1 MKTAVHTFLIFLLS
15 VLLGCGKS
23 EDVASSPASQGQRD
37 VVSLSGKAK
46 KPSSGVRK
54 VPPLED
60 DLAAAIAGSKK
71 RIRLGLTWAWPP
83 ARADEKRFS
92 HFTKSNE
99 ARWNLEL
106 NMSKIPSG
114 TMYEQTSSTEEGG
127 SVSEYILFA
136 GEQTTWWF
144 DGRGDD
150 FTEFKNPPVRR
161 KKVSKLVL
169 AIHDG
174 KSGWIPVTEK
184 KEMPLDHGLAI
195 GIQME
200 DGSRRYW

>member
-1 MKTAVHTFLIFLLS
+1 MKIVAYTFLLFLLS

-23 EDVASSPASQGQRD
+23 ENVDSSPVNQGQRKA
-37 VVSLSGKAK
+37 VSLSGETEN
-46 KPSSGVRK
+46 PISHVRK
-54 VPPLED
+54 VLPQED
-60 DLAAAIAGSKK
+60 DLTAAIAGAKK
-71 RIRLGLTWAWPP
+71 RIRLGVTWAWAP
-83 ARADEKRFS
+83 ARTDEKRFP
-92 HFTKSNE
+92 HFIRSNDS
-99 ARWNLEL
+99 RWKLEL
-106 NMSKIPSG
+106 NMLIIPSG

-127 SVSEYILFA
+127 SVSEYLFFTD
-136 GEQTTWWF
+136 GQTTWWF

-150 FTEFKNPPVRR
+150 FSEFKNPPVRR
-161 KKVSKLVL
+161 KRVSKLFL

-174 KSGWIPVTEK
+174 QSGWVPVTEK